1 MQSIDSTACFK
12 SFKRAN
18 LLWEMARERARVK
31 RVTTLQLFRK
41 VNKAEQAKTQV
52 LLAAGVSEARKST
65 DESERGRADTCV
77 ALCCCCWEREKH
89 KQHCNWE
96 WVRDGGAMTST
107 TCWSPRAENPSIA
120 LELDFGLLPLKRRLD
135 FGLALAM
142 WVFTL
147 LLLFLWLLFCC
158 CCLYR
163 SSYVCMFDVHTHMYI
178 RTHACIYC
186 FVVVAVLCS
195 GSL

>member
-1 MQSIDSTACFK
+1 
-12 SFKRAN
+12 
-18 LLWEMARERARVK
+18 MARERARVK

-52 LLAAGVSEARKST
+52 LLAAGGKRSKKEHGR
-65 DESERGRADTCV
+65 ERERADTCV
-77 ALCCCCWEREKH
+77 ALCYCCWERKKH

-142 WVFTL
+142 WVFA
-147 LLLFLWLLFCC
+147 LLFLWLLFCC

-163 SSYVCMFDVHTHMYI
+163 SSYVCMFDVHRHIYAHM
-178 RTHACIYC
+178 HAYTVMLLLLCC
-186 FVVVAVLCS
+186 VVDRHNWKHYEQCKQIWNCETNKWRK
-195 GSL
+195 